1 MNATAFEVPTQE
13 DHEKALVEV
22 AFLLDMFAA
31 TINDLMGGATAS
43 ISRISGRSMARKL
56 PVYLKNADIYQTIAA
71 MSSQFSGGFDISATA
86 HGSCL
91 DLKIGRCAIRT
102 ICEARKTPLGGP
114 LCKLFHY
121 YLDGVVNDLY
131 LRPVKST
138 LGVTG
143 DSCMAKL
150 ETK

>member
-1 MNATAFEVPTQE
+1 MNATAFEVPTKE

-56 PVYLKNADIYQTIAA
+56 PVYLKNADIHQTIAA
-71 MSSQFSGGFDISATA
+71 MASQFSGGFDISAVPNA
-86 HGSCL
+86 SCIEL
-91 DLKIGRCAIRT
+91 NVGKCAIRT
-102 ICEARKTPLGGP
+102 VCEARKTPLGGP

-131 LRPVKST
+131 QRPVKST
-138 LGVTG
+138 LGATG
-143 DSCMAKL
+143 NSCTAKL
-150 ETK
+150 ISK